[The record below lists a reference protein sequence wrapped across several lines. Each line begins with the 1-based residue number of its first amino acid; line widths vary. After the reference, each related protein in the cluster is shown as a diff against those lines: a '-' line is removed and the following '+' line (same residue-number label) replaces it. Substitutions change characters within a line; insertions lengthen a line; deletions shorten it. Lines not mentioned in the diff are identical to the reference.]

1 MTARSP
7 ALTDPKTWQ
16 LYKRLL
22 GYIKPYKA
30 MIAFT
35 ILALVVI
42 AITEPAMAAIL
53 KELVDK
59 SMIEQDPDSFV
70 LLPLMLVGI
79 FFIKGVGEYVS
90 KVTSHW
96 IAERA
101 ILAIRNDM
109 YQKMQH
115 LPMVEFSRY
124 SVGQLMSKITY
135 DVQQTSNALSQAW
148 IVLIRDSLI
157 LIALLAYMLY
167 ISVYLTLFML
177 IVGPLLGL
185 IIRQASKKMRTHSRS
200 MQGNMGQMTHCLEEG
215 LVGHKEIKI
224 YNAEA
229 YEQQRFDMAAKQ
241 LFKNSMRVTRVSALN
256 SPLVLFIGSIALAG
270 VIYVAMKLSSFQEL
284 TPGELLSY
292 ITAMAL
298 TFAPLKRLTNINIIV
313 QKGMAAAESIFA
325 LLDSPVENNNGQAK
339 PFVQGKIEFK
349 SVTFSYPEASQ
360 HALIEFNLIIPAN
373 KTTALVGHSGS
384 GKSTLVNLIAR
395 FYPIE
400 EGDILI
406 DDNPINQID
415 LHYLRS
421 QIGFVSQQVV
431 LFNDSIRAN
440 IAYGHSDYD
449 EQAIIEAAK
458 SAHAWEFIAKLP
470 EGLDTQVGENGA
482 KLSGGQRQ
490 RIALARAFLKNA
502 PILILDEATSAL
514 DNQSEALIQ
523 LAMDKLRQNRTV
535 IIIAHRLS
543 TIENADQIAV
553 IDQGRLVEL
562 GSHLSLLKA
571 NGAYAQLHQKG
582 TNDESH

>member
-1 MTARSP
+1 MPSTSN
-7 ALTDPKTWQ
+7 ALVKTWP

-22 GYIKPYKA
+22 GYIRPYKA
-30 MIAFT
+30 MIAVT
-35 ILALVVI
+35 ILALLVI

-59 SMIEQDPDSFV
+59 SMIEQDPDSFI

-90 KVTSHW
+90 KVSSQW

-101 ILAIRNDM
+101 ILNIRNDM
-109 YQKMQH
+109 YQKMQY
-115 LPMVEFSRY
+115 LPMQEFSRY

-167 ISVYLTLFML
+167 ISIYLTLFML
-177 IVGPLLGL
+177 IVGPILGL
-185 IIRQASKKMRTHSRS
+185 IIRQASKKMRKHSRS

-224 YNAEA
+224 YNAEN
-229 YEQQRFDMAAKQ
+229 YEQQRFNHSAEQ
-241 LFKNSMRVTRVSALN
+241 LFKNTMRVTRVSALN

-270 VIYVAMKLSSFQEL
+270 VIFVAMKLSSFQQL

-325 LLDSPVENNNGQAK
+325 LLDSPIEENQGQLK
-339 PFVQGKIEFK
+339 PKIKGKIQFK
-349 SVTFSYPEASQ
+349 SVNFSYPNSS
-360 HALIEFNLIIPAN
+360 HPALQNFNLTFPAN
-373 KTTALVGHSGS
+373 QTTALVGHSGS

-400 EGDILI
+400 QGQILI
-406 DDNPINQID
+406 DNYEISQLD
-415 LHYLRS
+415 LAYLRS
-421 QIGFVSQQVV
+421 KIGFVSQQVV
-431 LFNDSIRAN
+431 LFNDTIRAN
-440 IAYGHSDYD
+440 IAYGHQEFN
-449 EQAIIEAAK
+449 EQAIIDAAK
-458 SAHAWEFIAKLP
+458 SAHAWEFIEKLP
-470 EGLDTQVGENGA
+470 EGLNTQVGENGA
-482 KLSGGQRQ
+482 NLSGGQRQ

-523 LAMDKLRQNRTV
+523 QAMDKLRQNRTV
-535 IIIAHRLS
+535 IIIAHRLT
-543 TIENADQIAV
+543 TIESADQIAV
-553 IDQGRLVEL
+553 IDQGELVEL
-562 GSHLSLLKA
+562 GNHADLMSL
-571 NGAYAQLHQKG
+571 NGYYARLHQQG
-582 TNDESH
+582 DGHESA

>member
-1 MTARSP
+1 MPSTP
-7 ALTDPKTWQ
+7 NALVKTWP

-22 GYIKPYKA
+22 GYIRPYKA
-30 MIAFT
+30 MIAVT
-35 ILALVVI
+35 ILALLVI

-59 SMIEQDPDSFV
+59 SMIEQDPDSFI
-70 LLPLMLVGI
+70 LLPLMLVAI

-90 KVTSHW
+90 KVSSQW

-101 ILAIRNDM
+101 ILNIRSDM
-109 YQKMQH
+109 YQKMQY
-115 LPMVEFSRY
+115 LPMQEFSRY

-167 ISVYLTLFML
+167 ISIYLTLFMI
-177 IVGPLLGL
+177 IVGPILGL
-185 IIRQASKKMRTHSRS
+185 IIRQASKKMRKHSRS

-224 YNAEA
+224 YNAEN
-229 YEQQRFDMAAKQ
+229 YEQQRFNHSAEQ
-241 LFKNSMRVTRVSALN
+241 LFKNTMRVTRVSALN

-270 VIYVAMKLSSFQEL
+270 VIFVAMKLSSFQQL

-325 LLDSPVENNNGQAK
+325 LLDSPIEENQGQLK
-339 PFVQGKIEFK
+339 PNIKGKIHFK
-349 SVTFSYPEASQ
+349 SVNFSYPNSA
-360 HALIEFNLIIPAN
+360 HPALQNFNLTFPAN
-373 KTTALVGHSGS
+373 QTTALVGHSGS

-395 FYPIE
+395 FYSVE
-400 EGDILI
+400 QGQILI
-406 DDNPINQID
+406 DNYEISQLD
-415 LHYLRS
+415 LSYLRS

-431 LFNDSIRAN
+431 LFNDTIRAN
-440 IAYGHSDYD
+440 IAYGHQEFN
-449 EQAIIEAAK
+449 EQAIIDAAK
-458 SAHAWEFIAKLP
+458 SAHAWEFIEKLP
-470 EGLDTQVGENGA
+470 EGLNTQVGENGA

-523 LAMDKLRQNRTV
+523 QAMDKLRQNRTV
-535 IIIAHRLS
+535 IIIAHRLT
-543 TIENADQIAV
+543 TIESADQIAV
-553 IDQGRLVEL
+553 IDQGELVEL
-562 GSHLSLLKA
+562 GNHADLMSKNGYYASLYQQ
-571 NGAYAQLHQKG
+571 GEGH
-582 TNDESH
+582 ESA

>member
-1 MTARSP
+1 MTPRSP
-7 ALTDPKTWQ
+7 ALSDPKTWQ

-30 MIAFT
+30 MIALTLF
-35 ILALVVI
+35 ALVVI

-90 KVTSHW
+90 KVSSHW

-115 LPMVEFSRY
+115 LPMAEFGRY

-200 MQGNMGQMTHCLEEG
+200 MQGNMGLMTHCLEEG

-224 YNAEA
+224 YNAEN
-229 YEQQRFDMAAKQ
+229 YEQQRFHSAAKQ

-270 VIYVAMKLSSFQEL
+270 VIYVAMKLSSFQQL

-325 LLDSPVENNNGQAK
+325 LLDSPIETNKGQAK
-339 PFVQGKIEFK
+339 PAIHGKIEFK
-349 SVTFSYPEASQ
+349 SVSFNYPDTTQPALVNFSL
-360 HALIEFNLIIPAN
+360 LIQAN

-395 FYPIE
+395 FYPFE
-400 EGDILI
+400 QGDILL
-406 DDNPINQID
+406 DGYPIEQID

-431 LFNDSIRAN
+431 LFNDTIRAN
-440 IAYGHSDYD
+440 IAYGHSEYD
-449 EQAIIEAAK
+449 EQAIINAAQ
-458 SAHAWEFIAKLP
+458 SAHAWEFIEQLP
-470 EGLDTQVGENGA
+470 AGLDTQVGENGA

-523 LAMDKLRQNRTV
+523 QAMDKLRQNRTV

-553 IDQGRLVEL
+553 IDQGQLVEL
-562 GSHLSLLKA
+562 GDHTSLLKA
-571 NGAYAQLHQKG
+571 NGAYTRLHQQG
-582 TNDESH
+582 ISDESL